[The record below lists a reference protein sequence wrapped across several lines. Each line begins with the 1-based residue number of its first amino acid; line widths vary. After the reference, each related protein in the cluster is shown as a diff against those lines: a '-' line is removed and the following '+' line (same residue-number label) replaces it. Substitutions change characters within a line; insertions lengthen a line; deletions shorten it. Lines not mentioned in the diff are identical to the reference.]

1 MKTLGSRFLAKPNLA
16 LRDNIQDSSEKHTAQ
31 AGFTLFELI
40 IFLLIIVVLITSI
53 LAIVTDIFRSQRT
66 GDRQEVI
73 QSAMIS
79 LANDLTQEIQWGE
92 SAILTEMGVADSL
105 EVVKEEDPGVLIRT
119 IYRVEDGVLL
129 KNEKT
134 LLSSNVRVTNFDI
147 ENLQE
152 EGTLSLLRIRI
163 GLEMA
168 IGNPE
173 RIEKVIVVSMRNQ
186 IVL

>member
-1 MKTLGSRFLAKPNLA
+1 MSVDQLTVNNKKNHDL
-16 LRDNIQDSSEKHTAQ
+16 E

-73 QSAMIS
+73 QSSMIS

-92 SAILTEMGVADSL
+92 SAIVTDMGVEDSL
-105 EVVKEEDPGVLIRT
+105 EVVKEETPGVLITT

-134 LLSSNVRVTNFDI
+134 LLSSNIRVTDFDI
-147 ENLQE
+147 ENLQD